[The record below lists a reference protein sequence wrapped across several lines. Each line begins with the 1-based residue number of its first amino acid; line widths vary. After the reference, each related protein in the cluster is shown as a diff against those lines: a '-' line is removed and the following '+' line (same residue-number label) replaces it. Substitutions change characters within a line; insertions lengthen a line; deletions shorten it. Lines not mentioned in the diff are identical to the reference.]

1 MALSP
6 FRAQPRSTK
15 LKVDVEPQGQDMGR
29 GKTTAIGCL
38 LSLAMISLEMTWPVL
53 TVSWAADTAD
63 SQFSKGL
70 SAFNEGDYSAAL
82 SAWEPLAA
90 LNDPRAE
97 AGLGFMY
104 HRGLGVPVDGAKAVL
119 FLQKAAEQG
128 QPEGQLML
136 GTLYYYGR
144 GVPQSYIHAFAW
156 CEMAQDSGQSDA
168 FLCRDAAIQS
178 LSDEDLQEG
187 NRMVAELRARINHR

>member
-1 MALSP
+1 
-6 FRAQPRSTK
+6 
-15 LKVDVEPQGQDMGR
+15 VDLEPQGQDMSR
-29 GKTTAIGCL
+29 GKRTAIGCL
-38 LSLAMISLEMTWPVL
+38 LSLAMITLAMISLEMTWPVL

-119 FLQKAAEQG
+119 YLQKAAEQG